1 MSESLL
7 KLGTFSFEGLESPE
21 RIMVTSKQ
29 RIAIHHLGSGF
40 SVADCLGEDCGS
52 VTFRGIFTGSRAES
66 RIRALEYLKLQGNSL
81 PLIWRSKTLTV
92 IIQDLE
98 LNYSSDRWVPYKLCC
113 IVISQNVPKK
123 ISGSPDTRVSDMI
136 NLMQNASLS
145 PTLAQTTAILNLA
158 AMNYDIASGADLQQA
173 ESLIT
178 SLDTQITELENFS
191 IGCVDDATLPENPP
205 NQIATVVANAG
216 SLASLLLARNRL
228 MDITVRAESIIQT

>member
-1 MSESLL
+1 
-7 KLGTFSFEGLESPE
+7 
-21 RIMVTSKQ
+21 
-29 RIAIHHLGSGF
+29 
-40 SVADCLGEDCGS
+40 
-52 VTFRGIFTGSRAES
+52 
-66 RIRALEYLKLQGNSL
+66 
-81 PLIWRSKTLTV
+81 
-92 IIQDLE
+92 
-98 LNYSSDRWVPYKLCC
+98 
-113 IVISQNVPKK
+113 
-123 ISGSPDTRVSDMI
+123 MI